1 MLPCHGNDESSI
13 LSRIVNHK
21 QLWLNCKP
29 YSQTIL
35 MTKHSS
41 AFESIKDSY
50 DLDTLREIRD
60 HGCSSGVA
68 TSHIYYTETVPFFD
82 NYEEEIVE
90 TVSDT
95 LGDDYLVEVFTNSSA
110 QLTSY
115 KNDIVWTFVELVAMQ
130 IIDEFE
136 DTTQEELSNLDDNV
150 YSNLVELSNTEWGKN
165 HLEIVTP

>member
-1 MLPCHGNDESSI
+1 
-13 LSRIVNHK
+13 
-21 QLWLNCKP
+21 
-29 YSQTIL
+29 

-68 TSHIYYTETVPFFD
+68 TSHIYYTETNEFFD

-90 TVSDT
+90 DIESY
-95 LGDDYLVEVFTNSSA
+95 LGTSMLVEIFTNNEA
-110 QLTSY
+110 QLASY
-115 KNDIVWTFVELVAMQ
+115 KNDVCWLFVECVAAQ
-130 IIDEFE
+130 ILDEFE
-136 DTTQEELSNLDDNV
+136 DTTCEELSDLDDNV